1 MVRDGG
7 RQVGGGGGGGCG
19 KTLQRGKG
27 DSVDRLGGWERGK
40 VL

>member
-7 RQVGGGGGGGCG
+7 RQVGGEGGRG

-27 DSVDRLGGWERGK
+27 GGVDRLGGWEQGK